1 MASNLSLMVFTTA
14 AIAFATSALERI
26 EDLRQTS
33 RHVRKV
39 PISEVA
45 RSFCHP
51 CPAASGIGGISKP
64 DVVAEPRGGRERLP
78 QRAAWKPVFVHVNE
92 FLVDSW
98 LHRTE
103 RAHDQNDC

>member
-39 PISEVA
+39 PKPEVEAVVLPIRQPPDWIVLA
-45 RSFCHP
+45 RLTLLQLS
-51 CPAASGIGGISKP
+51 
-64 DVVAEPRGGRERLP
+64 
-78 QRAAWKPVFVHVNE
+78 RA
-92 FLVDSW
+92 
-98 LHRTE
+98 
-103 RAHDQNDC
+103 

>member
-39 PISEVA
+39 PIAAVPNVHS
-45 RSFCHP
+45 RKT
-51 CPAASGIGGISKP
+51 PA
-64 DVVAEPRGGRERLP
+64 
-78 QRAAWKPVFVHVNE
+78 
-92 FLVDSW
+92 
-98 LHRTE
+98 T
-103 RAHDQNDC
+103 